1 MEFRDTRN
9 TSCHERK
16 IPLDELPRTGISGEK
31 INEIDHMKSSMQRGS
46 EG

>member
-1 MEFRDTRN
+1 MEFRDKRN
-9 TSCHERK
+9 TLCERK

-31 INEIDHMKSSMQRGS
+31 INEIEHMKLSVQRGS